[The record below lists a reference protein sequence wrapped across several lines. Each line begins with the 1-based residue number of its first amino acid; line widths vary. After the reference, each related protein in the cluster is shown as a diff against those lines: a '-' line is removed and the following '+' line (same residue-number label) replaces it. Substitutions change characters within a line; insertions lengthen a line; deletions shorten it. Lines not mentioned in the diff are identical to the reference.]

1 MNNNYKVVYSGSLKG
16 GTDVEQFIQDFM
28 QLSKTSEEQ
37 ARRLVS
43 VGRTVTLK
51 DNLDQATAEKYRQT
65 LDRLGMQVHVES
77 VAVMEPTDNLT
88 STGETPHEQ
97 AAPHADAANNTVR
110 CPKCGSDRVKDD
122 DCPACGIIISR
133 YRERQARIATETTP
147 TIDNPYAAP
156 QSDVTVRSD
165 DPSVMKGPHSV
176 PAGNGWQWIAGG
188 WGHFSRNP
196 FAWIGAIVV
205 WVILL
210 IVCSLIPFLGSLVLY
225 LLMPVFAAGFL
236 LGADE
241 QRKGGNFEVGHLFA
255 GFSNNTGGLVV
266 VGLLYMLGIIA
277 ILFIS
282 MLILGGALL
291 AWKESLQSAAINP
304 LATVATFGMPLMV
317 MLALYMLLAM
327 AYWFAPALV
336 ALEGVSP
343 FTAMKMSFTAS
354 LKNVLPFLVY
364 GLCALVLLIVA
375 IIPVGLGLF
384 IMVPVMTAALYVSY
398 RDIFYAA

>member
-16 GTDVEQFIQDFM
+16 GTDVEQFIQNFM

-51 DNLDQATAEKYRQT
+51 KNLDQVTAEKYRQT
-65 LDRLGMQVHVES
+65 LDRLGMLVHVES
-77 VAVMEPTDNLT
+77 VAVAAPDNLT
-88 STGETPHEQ
+88 FAGETPHEQ
-97 AAPHADAANNTVR
+97 AAPQADSANSAAR

-122 DCPACGIIISR
+122 DCQACGIIISR
-133 YRERQARIATETTP
+133 FRERQARIATETIP

-156 QSDVTVRSD
+156 QSDVTVRNE
-165 DPSVMKGPHSV
+165 DPSVMNGPHSV
-176 PAGNGWQWIAGG
+176 PAGNGWHWIAGG

-210 IVCSLIPFLGSLVLY
+210 IVCSLIPFLGSLALY
-225 LLMPVFAAGFL
+225 LLMPVFAAGFV

-266 VGLLYMLGIIA
+266 VGLLYMLGVIA

-282 MLILGGALL
+282 MMIFGGALF
-291 AWKESLQSAAINP
+291 ASKESLQSAAANP
-304 LATVATFGMPLMV
+304 LAMVATFGIPLMV

-336 ALEGVSP
+336 ALEGVTP